1 MRVPAMSAVQ
11 KADNLRERLAGG
23 TDIVLPGQT
32 AKLLRTPAHRLATAV
47 LLGALEDAAKGDSKI
62 RRAARN
68 WLQADQALYSARVCC
83 EALGIDYDAAIGRL
97 KRRWRGGRD

>member
-1 MRVPAMSAVQ
+1 MSTVALEKV
-11 KADNLRERLAGG
+11 DTLRERLVGG
-23 TDIVLPGQT
+23 TDAVLPGQT
-32 AKLLRTPAHRLATAV
+32 AKLLRTPEHRLATAV
-47 LLGALEDAAKGDSKI
+47 LLSALEDAAKGDSKI

-97 KRRWRGGRD
+97 IRQWRAHD